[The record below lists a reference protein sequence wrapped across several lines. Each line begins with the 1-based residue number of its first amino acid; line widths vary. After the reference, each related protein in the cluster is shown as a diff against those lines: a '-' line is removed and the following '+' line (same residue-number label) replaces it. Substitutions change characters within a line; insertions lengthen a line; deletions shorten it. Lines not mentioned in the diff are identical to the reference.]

1 MAYRTYLVRIQTT
14 FHFRYIIPVYMLGN
28 DVPLVIKRSLREH
41 DRKRAARLSRYL
53 VGQLENFITLS
64 GGYGMDLQ
72 ERKRVLFRYLEEQI
86 NEWKLLHA
94 AGPRLS
100 MAEVDEKIQ
109 NAASIYNE
117 CLNDL
122 RTANLAPSLD
132 KVKNIYSKYGLYY
145 SPDKHDAYE
154 LRKVESVLYK
164 FVEQNLKGNVRNA
177 ERLIDSARPIETGI
191 PQLIQAI
198 PVEDDQPLISTLVTK
213 FLEEKSTRLAPKTLT
228 GYKTDLAIFQN
239 NTDDVPINKF
249 RIADL
254 NDFRDKLKVL
264 PKHNN
269 KTGATISA
277 TRANNI
283 IGSLSAFMGWCKDL
297 GYIDSNIALN
307 KKIPVP
313 KNEGNRDRFSDEQLL
328 KIFSNDRFKN
338 PDKKK
343 MYHYWVPILAY
354 YHGMRLN
361 EICLLRKQDIYQ
373 YGDVWSISINEDFRA
388 LKTESSK
395 RDIPIHDDVIHLGF
409 LDYVE
414 NSKDGYIFKTHRT
427 GDNYADTIGKSFGRF
442 KSSLGFPKNV
452 VFHSFRHVFA
462 DLCKQQRIELSLI
475 KEFMGHSNSD
485 ITLDIYATRYAP
497 DILKKDLLNK
507 IKYPVRLPLC
517 L

>member
-1 MAYRTYLVRIQTT
+1 
-14 FHFRYIIPVYMLGN
+14 MLGN
-28 DVPLVIKRSLREH
+28 EAPLVIKRSLKEH
-41 DRKRAARLSRYL
+41 NRKRAARLSRFL
-53 VGQLENFITLS
+53 AVQLENFITLS
-64 GGYGMDLQ
+64 SGYDMDDQ
-72 ERKRVLFRYLEEQI
+72 ERKRILFRYLEEKI
-86 NEWKLLHA
+86 SEWKLLHA

-109 NAASIYNE
+109 HAASSYNE

-122 RTANLAPSLD
+122 RTANLVQSLD
-132 KVKNIYSKYGLYY
+132 KVKNIYSKYGVYG

-164 FVEQNLKGNVRNA
+164 FIEQNLKGNVRNA
-177 ERLIDSARPIETGI
+177 ERLIDSARPIETRI

-198 PVEDDQPLISTLVTK
+198 PVEEDQPLISTLVAK
-213 FLEEKSTRLAPKTLT
+213 FLEEKSARLAPKTLM
-228 GYKTDLAIFQN
+228 GYKTDLAIFQS
-239 NTDDVPINKF
+239 NTDDIPINKF

-254 NDFRDKLKVL
+254 NDFRDKLKIL

-269 KTGATISA
+269 KTGSPISA

-328 KIFSNDRFKN
+328 MIFSHDRFVN

-361 EICLLRKQDIYQ
+361 EICLLRKKDVYKHGDI
-373 YGDVWSISINEDFRA
+373 WAISINEDSRE
-388 LKTESSK
+388 LKTDSAI
-395 RDIPIHDDVIHLGF
+395 RNIPIHDHVIQLGF
-409 LDYVE
+409 LDYV
-414 NSKDGYIFKTHRT
+414 NSCKHEHLFKTGRK

-442 KSSLGFPKNV
+442 KTSLGFQKNI

-462 DLCKQQRIELSLI
+462 DLCKQSRIELSLI
-475 KEFMGHSNSD
+475 KEFMGHSLSD
-485 ITLDIYATRYAP
+485 ITLDTYSKRYTP
-497 DILKKDLLNK
+497 DILKRDLLEN
-507 IKYPVRLPLC
+507 IKFPVCLPDIIGDSHVR
-517 L
+517 